1 MVSCWRCRIDI
12 IVRKDWHLNGGEVLV
27 GKSGIML
34 RYVCVRVERWGTFY
48 GESEMTNFSV
58 GRFFELFG

>member
-1 MVSCWRCRIDI
+1 MV
-12 IVRKDWHLNGGEVLV
+12 
-27 GKSGIML
+27 L
-34 RYVCVRVERWGTFY
+34 RYACECVERWRTFY